1 MIYKLFYYICTKEKN
16 MKDTINEEE
25 LTIFLTDT
33 WLDLPVQNEEKF
45 LETLNKI
52 GLKSLVKSFIEL
64 TYSDNERVLH
74 HYTQIFIKP

>member
-1 MIYKLFYYICTKEKN
+1 
-16 MKDTINEEE
+16 MKDTINKEE

-74 HYTQIFIKP
+74 HYTQVFIIPKP